1 MAKMNGVPDI
11 DLNDYKQRETND
23 VIIVK
28 ESILDV
34 LKTKRLL
41 LRILNMCFCWCT
53 VTMVYYGLSLN
64 ATNLAGNPYS
74 NFLLVSLVEI
84 PGKSKFDLSYN
95 LGNNVIL
102 KKIIFDK
109 LGIVT
114 LA

>member
-95 LGNNVIL
+95 LGNNVI
-102 KKIIFDK
+102 DK

-114 LA
+114 LD